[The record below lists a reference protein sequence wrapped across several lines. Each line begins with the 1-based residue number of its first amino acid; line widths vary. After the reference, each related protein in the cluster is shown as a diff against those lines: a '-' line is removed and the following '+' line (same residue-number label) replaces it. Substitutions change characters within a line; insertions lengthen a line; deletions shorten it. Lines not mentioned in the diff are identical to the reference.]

1 MLFLHSSFLGYV
13 KISLTA
19 LPGLQIFK
27 VFRENSIVFCQEW
40 SQLGILYAQIFKKQE
55 HLLNVFFKIQSQEE
69 VGCIGMFFYLG

>member
-1 MLFLHSSFLGYV
+1 MLYLHSLSLGYV
-13 KISLTA
+13 KINLTA

-27 VFRENSIVFCQEW
+27 VFREKSIVFCQEW

-55 HLLNVFFKIQSQEE
+55 HLLNVSFKIQSQEE